1 MPRVMIHCPD
11 TGKPVY
17 TGMNFDWFQ
26 FETTTLGTRKLECP
40 ACGKTHQWT
49 RADVYLDEEGGG

>member
-26 FETTTLGTRKLECP
+26 FETTTLGTRNIECS

-49 RADVYLDEEGGG
+49 RADAYLDEDGAG